1 MARHIVFIHGAF
13 CGGWCFADIMPVF
26 AEQGWSCEAP
36 DLPYHVPGPKRTPD
50 PALARQ
56 SVTDYTRDMA
66 AFVGRLTEPPV
77 IVGHSM
83 GGLIAQQLAAQGLAR
98 ALILFAPAPPW
109 GVLPST
115 QAEMNIAKG
124 LMQASPFWDKA
135 LNPSF
140 QVAKGDSLAS
150 LDPEAQRRIFD
161 MFSPES
167 GRALFELFFWM
178 FDRQRAT
185 VVDTAAVTCRCSSS
199 RVPRTRSS
207 PPSQGA
213 RLPLSMRMQPSRKQ
227 PAEATSL
234 SWRRAPPALPAVA
247 PIGLPRS
254 LTSVPIPKF
263 ACARRPSGERT
274 SESKGTLES

>member
-1 MARHIVFIHGAF
+1 MAKHIVFIHGAF

-26 AEQGWSCEAP
+26 AERGWSCEAP
-36 DLPYHVPGPKRTPD
+36 DLPYHVPGPKRK
-50 PALARQ
+50 PAPELARQ
-56 SVTDYTRDMA
+56 SITDYTRDMA
-66 AFVGRLTEPPV
+66 EFIGRLPEPPV

-115 QAEMNIAKG
+115 ESEMNLAKG

-140 QVAKGDSLAS
+140 EVAKGDSLAS
-150 LDPEAQRRIFD
+150 LDPAAQKRIFD

-185 VVDTAAVTCRCSSS
+185 AVEAAAVTCPVLVVAGSDDKVISAVTARKVAALYAHATFEEAAGRGHFIIMEEGAARIAARCADWLAK
-199 RVPRTRSS
+199 VTN
-207 PPSQGA
+207 
-213 RLPLSMRMQPSRKQ
+213 
-227 PAEATSL
+227 
-234 SWRRAPPALPAVA
+234 
-247 PIGLPRS
+247 
-254 LTSVPIPKF
+254 
-263 ACARRPSGERT
+263 
-274 SESKGTLES
+274 

>member
-178 FDRQRAT
+178 FDRQRAS
-185 VVDTAAVTCRCSSS
+185 VVDTAAVTCPVLVVSGSEDKVISAVTGRKIAALYAHATFDEAAG
-199 RVPRTRSS
+199 R
-207 PPSQGA
+207 GHFLIMEEGAA
-213 RLPLSMRMQPSRKQ
+213 RLAGR
-227 PAEATSL
+227 
-234 SWRRAPPALPAVA
+234 
-247 PIGLPRS
+247 
-254 LTSVPIPKF
+254 
-263 ACARRPSGERT
+263 CADWLAKVT
-274 SESKGTLES
+274 N